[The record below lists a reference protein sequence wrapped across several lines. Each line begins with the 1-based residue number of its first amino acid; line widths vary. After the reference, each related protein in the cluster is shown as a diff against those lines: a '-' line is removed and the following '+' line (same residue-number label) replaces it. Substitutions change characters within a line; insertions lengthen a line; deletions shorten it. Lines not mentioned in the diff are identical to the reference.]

1 LKCLVSIITPCYN
14 GEEYIARFLDSVL
27 NQSYNDIEII
37 IINDGSIDRTEE
49 IIKGYES
56 KFIDRGYLFYYV
68 FQENNGAASAI
79 NKGLK
84 LFSGEYIT
92 WPDSDDLLNK
102 DSIKNKVNYLIDNNS
117 YSFVRTDFN
126 FVNEKKIEEVYY
138 KASDV
143 ISFKNE
149 NIFDDFVTE
158 KNVFCCPG
166 SYMVTK
172 DALKKSIPDSN
183 IYESKAGQNWQILL
197 PLALN
202 YKCGYLNQSLFT
214 YVVRD
219 NSHSRSAKSL
229 QDEINKCNGHLD
241 IFNNVLSKL
250 NVDNQRYNLFLQ
262 NKYER
267 KKFKLSCTY
276 QDLQQAEIYYGKIKN
291 RKVTDFIFITS
302 LRFGLY
308 PTLESIIPYA
318 TSFINLI
325 RKL

>member
-1 LKCLVSIITPCYN
+1 MKGLVSIITPCFN
-14 GEEYIARFLDSVL
+14 GEKYIARFLDSVL
-27 NQSYNDIEII
+27 TQSYNDIEVIV
-37 IINDGSIDRTEE
+37 INDGSTDRTAE

-56 KFIDRGYLFYYV
+56 KFLDRGYIFYYV

-84 LFSGEYIT
+84 LFSGEYVT
-92 WPDSDDLLNK
+92 WPDSDDLLHK
-102 DSIKNKVNYLIDNNS
+102 DSIKNKVNYLIDNKD
-117 YSFVRTDFN
+117 YSFVRTDFT
-126 FVNEKKIEEVYY
+126 FVNEQKIEEVYY

-143 ISFKNE
+143 ISYKNE
-149 NIFDDFVTE
+149 NIFDDFITE
-158 KNVFCCPG
+158 RNVFCCPG

-172 DALKKSIPDSN
+172 NALKKSIPDNN

-197 PLALN
+197 PVALN

-229 QDEINKCNGHLD
+229 QDEINKCDEHLD
-241 IFNNVLSKL
+241 IFNNVLSQL
-250 NVDNQRYNLFLQ
+250 NVDNMKYNLFLQ

-276 QDLQQAEIYYGKIKN
+276 QDLQQSEIHFGKIKN
-291 RKVTDFIFITS
+291 RKATDFIFIIS
-302 LRFGLY
+302 LRLGFFPILNR
-308 PTLESIIPYA
+308 IIPYA
-318 TSFINLI
+318 NSFINYI